1 VMGVWFLGT
10 SVGNYV
16 GGRAAGFYE
25 SMTLPHLFM
34 AVTAFTVGAGLA
46 FLIFSRP
53 LNRLASDTA

>member
-1 VMGVWFLGT
+1 MGVWFLGT

-25 SMTLPHLFM
+25 SMTIPNLFI
-34 AVTAFTVGAGLA
+34 AVTAFTMGAGLL

-53 LNRLASDTA
+53 LNKLGADVA